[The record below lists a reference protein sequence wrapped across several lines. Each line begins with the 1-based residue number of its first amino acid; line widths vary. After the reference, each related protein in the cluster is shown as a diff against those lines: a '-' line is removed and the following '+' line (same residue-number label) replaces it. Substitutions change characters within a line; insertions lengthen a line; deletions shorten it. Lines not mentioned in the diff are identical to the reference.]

1 MVDYFVLNDDNK
13 RDPKE
18 LFKEL
23 YEKSMEEK
31 IKKEKIKKEKIKEEN
46 KQTQAPKQNFV

>member
-1 MVDYFVLNDDNK
+1 MVEYFVLNDDNK

-23 YEKSMEEK
+23 AEKSKEEEK
-31 IKKEKIKKEKIKEEN
+31 NKKEKIKEEN
-46 KQTQAPKQNFV
+46 KQTPAPKQNFV

>member
-1 MVDYFVLNDDNK
+1 MSNLEYFVLNDDNK

-23 YEKSMEEK
+23 FEKYKEEEK
-31 IKKEKIKKEKIKEEN
+31 IKNQKEQ
-46 KQTQAPKQNFV
+46 QTAPSES

>member
-1 MVDYFVLNDDNK
+1 MVEYFVLNDDDK

-23 YEKSMEEK
+23 AEKCKEEK
-31 IKKEKIKKEKIKEEN
+31 IKEEKIKEEKIKEEN
-46 KQTQAPKQNFV
+46 KQTPAPSES

>member
-1 MVDYFVLNDDNK
+1 MLNDDDK

-18 LFKEL
+18 LFKEI

-31 IKKEKIKKEKIKEEN
+31 IKKEKIKEEN
-46 KQTQAPKQNFV
+46 KQRTAPSES

>member
-1 MVDYFVLNDDNK
+1 MWNLEFLVLNDDDK

-23 YEKSMEEK
+23 AEKCKEE
-31 IKKEKIKKEKIKEEN
+31 ENKKEKIKEEN
-46 KQTQAPKQNFV
+46 KQTPAPKQNFV

>member
-1 MVDYFVLNDDNK
+1 MLNDDNK

-18 LFKEL
+18 LFKEI

-31 IKKEKIKKEKIKEEN
+31 IKKEKIKEEN
-46 KQTQAPKQNFV
+46 KQTPAPSES

>member
-1 MVDYFVLNDDNK
+1 MVEYFVLNDDDK

-23 YEKSMEEK
+23 YEKCKEEK
-31 IKKEKIKKEKIKEEN
+31 NQKRKNQRRK
-46 KQTQAPKQNFV
+46 